1 MVGYLH
7 DGRSFI
13 TTLRALPYSAR
24 IPRITDHTRFWW
36 SIFSLLRRLLGTGA
50 TATHFRQ
57 ASVQILARPLSH
69 RKMAFGIYPRA
80 DLTSLSPSLKFQ
92 VSEAI
97 RGHLAVSE

>member
-13 TTLRALPYSAR
+13 TTLRALPHSAR
-24 IPRITDHTRFWW
+24 IPRVTDHTRFWW

-57 ASVQILARPLSH
+57 ASLQILARPLSH
-69 RKMAFGIYPRA
+69 RKMAFGIYPGA
-80 DLTSLSPSLKFQ
+80 DLTFLSPYLKFR
-92 VSEAI
+92 VAVAI
-97 RGHLAVSE
+97 HDHPAVSG